1 MNSRISR
8 AASLVFALLL
18 LAPTSVLAQ
27 EDEPE
32 HKWLER
38 SFYVQAGGSGASE
51 QFNDGSVPGCNAGP
65 DCEDADGLGFNLR
78 AGLRLIPWLGFEVD
92 FEWLDGMNPGDN
104 GGVNWAT
111 TVNARAY
118 PTTDLIL
125 EGRIQPYLLVGIGAS
140 SFRTNR
146 SREIGF
152 ASRWGVGVDSY
163 ITDRIAVTV
172 GVSYLWSA
180 GTPVKDLNYVSYTLG
195 AMYRFY

>member
-1 MNSRISR
+1 MNSRIFR

-38 SFYVQAGGSGASE
+38 SFYLQAGGSGAGEEFSKTV
-51 QFNDGSVPGCNAGP
+51 GT
-65 DCEDADGLGFNLR
+65 DGLGFNLR

-104 GGVNWAT
+104 GGDNWAT
-111 TVNARAY
+111 TINARAY

>member
-1 MNSRISR
+1 MNARISV

-18 LAPTSVLAQ
+18 LAPASVLAQ

-38 SFYVQAGGSGASE
+38 SFYVQAAFSGATQ
-51 QFNDGSVPGCNAGP
+51 QFSDVSGSY
-65 DCEDADGLGFNLR
+65 GLGLDIR

-104 GGVNWAT
+104 GGDNWAT
-111 TVNARAY
+111 TINARAY
-118 PTTDLIL
+118 PTTDLIH

-163 ITDRIAVTV
+163 ITDQIAVTV

-180 GTPVKDLNYVSYTLG
+180 GTPVKDLNYVSYTAG